1 MVVFSGFSEAGT
13 LVQLP
18 TVPALVLHKPSPIL
32 LHPRIPAPN
41 PPPSQEIL
49 LHPRT
54 HPLRLTVIV
63 LPNCNLTPNRHRKA
77 AFFIGFD
84 TNFLPKKLSILIIF
98 SYTKIFVWTEIVIL
112 PWRII
117 AILLCQIAT
126 FRLQIAILVRQI
138 VSPEGYPHSPEEN
151 RNFA

>member
-84 TNFLPKKLSILIIF
+84 TNFLPQKLSILIIF
-98 SYTKIFVWTEIVIL
+98 SYTKIFCLDGNCDSPLENYCDSPL
-112 PWRII
+112 P
-117 AILLCQIAT
+117 
-126 FRLQIAILVRQI
+126 
-138 VSPEGYPHSPEEN
+138 N
-151 RNFA
+151 RDFPVANCDSRTPNRFS